1 MIDDLDRSIEKLLQ
15 LELGAVLPFDLS
27 FAIPDKNFAP
37 VSGTKNTVDCY
48 LYDIRE
54 DRELRRIEPILQR
67 RADGVVD
74 RKFPPARVLLSYC
87 ITVWSPT
94 ELTPAT
100 APTLDEHKV
109 LSDVLRVFLKY
120 PELPAGVL
128 VGALAGQQPPLPTT
142 TILPDIAK
150 SVNDFW
156 TSLGGQLR
164 PSLDYKITL
173 SLDYR
178 SVVSGPLVTSQISR
192 YGLSDLAGSKDEQIQ
207 IGGVVHDQAV
217 PPNPIPNAWVRLD
230 ALGRTEITNAK
241 GQFIFTGVTRGAH
254 VLQVRAVGFQD
265 ASRAID
271 VPEPT
276 GDYNLTLLPL
286 P

>member
-15 LELGAVLPFDLS
+15 LELGPVLPFDLS
-27 FAIPDKNFAP
+27 FAIPDRNFSP
-37 VSGTKNTVDCY
+37 VSGTKNTVGCY

-54 DRELRRIEPILQR
+54 DRELRRVEPSLQR
-67 RADGVVD
+67 RADGTVV

-87 ITVWSPT
+87 ITVWSPAA
-94 ELTPAT
+94 LTPAT

-120 PELPAGVL
+120 PELPANIL

-178 SVVSGPLVTSQISR
+178 ALVSGPLVTTQINR
-192 YGLSDLAGSKDEQIQ
+192 YGSSDITGTMDEQIQ
-207 IGGVVHDQAV
+207 IGGMVLDQAA

-230 ALGRTEITNAK
+230 AAGRTEITDVA
-241 GQFIFTGVTRGAH
+241 GRFIFTGVTRGPH

-265 ASRAID
+265 AVRGIS

-276 GDYNLTLLPL
+276 GDYNVTLLP
-286 P
+286 